1 MGLVV
6 TCLLKLK
13 WKLDV
18 YLCSWAMEA
27 NDIAVLLVF
36 FYAYILSSRPEPEA
50 VATKKQKLDV
60 SMVLYIV

>member
-1 MGLVV
+1 
-6 TCLLKLK
+6 
-13 WKLDV
+13 
-18 YLCSWAMEA
+18 MEA
-27 NDIAVLLVF
+27 NGIAVLLVF